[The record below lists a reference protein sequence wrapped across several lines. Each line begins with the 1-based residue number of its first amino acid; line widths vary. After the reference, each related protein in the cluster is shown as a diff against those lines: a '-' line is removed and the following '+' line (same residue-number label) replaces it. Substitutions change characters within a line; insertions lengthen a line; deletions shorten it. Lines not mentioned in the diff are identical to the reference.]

1 MLRNIRLRIKLRRTR
16 KYMKKIYK
24 LTRIAKRS
32 LGVILPAELLD
43 SLQWRERQ
51 RLIVKRMSR
60 GILIRDAMTKKS
72 KK

>member
-1 MLRNIRLRIKLRRTR
+1 
-16 KYMKKIYK
+16 MKKIYK

-51 RLIVKRMSR
+51 RLIVKRMPR
-60 GILIRDAMTKKS
+60 GILIRDAITKKS
-72 KK
+72 KR